1 MKDLGSFLNS
11 PIVMKDSFS
20 NSLSKSFGST
30 GGKFLFLYSYS
41 TLNTTSFLEDAQP
54 PIISDINLDII
65 IINLVIILEI
75 NIYFA
80 FGVLG
85 SFGVL
90 SLPKMFFFYET
101 M

>member
-1 MKDLGSFLNS
+1 M
-11 PIVMKDSFS
+11 
-20 NSLSKSFGST
+20 
-30 GGKFLFLYSYS
+30 FLYSYS

-85 SFGVL
+85 FWGAVL
-90 SLPKMFFFYET
+90 SVDGGLT
-101 M
+101 V